1 MDKNLVLSATLQIGF
16 PRMSS
21 SAAYLRDS
29 AMCLRG
35 SATSMLCL
43 YEKMPALS
51 PSGHEDQQ
59 GDYECQPRQG
69 QT

>member
-35 SATSMLCL
+35 SATGMFCLC
-43 YEKMPALS
+43 EKMPALS
-51 PSGHEDQQ
+51 PSGH
-59 GDYECQPRQG
+59 
-69 QT
+69 